1 MRIICEIND
10 ENVRKSATIMMKHYN
25 DEDFLTKI
33 REEDFFTHTNHSPV
47 TVASVLEK
55 FPKDLLIFIKP
66 YKTFNPF
73 SNVIGYA
80 DKNIIYI
87 NTRKLGLN
95 WLDRVENLYHE
106 MTHICGYSH
115 KGNRINSYNLQSVPY
130 LTANIFKRHVSE
142 IYER

>member
-1 MRIICEIND
+1 MRIICEVND
-10 ENVRKSATIMMKHYN
+10 ENIRKSASIMMKHYN
-25 DEDFLTKI
+25 DEDFINRI
-33 REEDFFTHTNHSPV
+33 REEDFFNHTQHSPV
-47 TVASVLEK
+47 TVASVLER
-55 FPKDLLIFIKP
+55 FPNNITIFIKP
-66 YKTFNPF
+66 YKTWNPF

-80 DKNIIYI
+80 ENNIIYV

-115 KGNRINSYNLQSVPY
+115 KGNRVNAYNLGTVPY
-130 LTANIFKRHVSE
+130 LAANIFKRHVSE

>member
-1 MRIICEIND
+1 MRIFCEVND
-10 ENVRKSATIMMKHYN
+10 ENVRKAASILMKHYK
-25 DEDFLTKI
+25 DEDFLNRV
-33 REEDFFTHTNHSPV
+33 REEDFFNHSQHSPV

-55 FPKDLLIFIKP
+55 FPKNITVIIKP
-66 YKTFNPF
+66 YKTLNPF

-80 DKNIIYI
+80 ENNIIYV

-115 KGNRINSYNLQSVPY
+115 KGNRVTGYNLKTVPY
-130 LTANIFKRHVSE
+130 LVANIFKRHVSE

>member
-10 ENVRKSATIMMKHYN
+10 ENIRKSASILMKHFN
-25 DEDFLTKI
+25 DQDFLTKI
-33 REEDFFTHTNHSPV
+33 REEDFFNHTLHSPV
-47 TVASVLEK
+47 TVASVLER
-55 FPKDLLIFIKP
+55 FPKDITLIIKP

-80 DKNIIYI
+80 EGNIIFI

-115 KGNRINSYNLQSVPY
+115 KGNRVTGYNLQTVPY
-130 LTANIFKRHVSE
+130 LVANIFKRHVSE